1 MVRLQDIVELLN
13 PRKNRLLLYAEA
25 ALPERQFAAFRK
37 LLLDELGN
45 GGLIRDLEGLYG
57 TGQDRDTKDR
67 HGAGR
72 HIHAGKEAD
81 HV

>member
-45 GGLIRDLEGLYG
+45 GGLIKDLERLDG
-57 TGQDRDTKDR
+57 TGQDTKDR

>member
-1 MVRLQDIVELLN
+1 MVKLQDIVELLN

-45 GGLIRDLEGLYG
+45 GGLIKDLERLYG
-57 TGQDRDTKDR
+57 TEQDTTDR
-67 HGAGR
+67 HGTGR